1 MKKRVRIYKPTNKF
15 QDGGQQSGQFTP
27 DQLISI
33 YMTALAEPGSSV
45 EEAEDVL
52 RQVGIDENT
61 ITEISSSAQEYMDN
75 EQYMNDSVSTAD
87 EDALTDLTA
96 DQAAEDAAYQQE
108 QNALAIAE
116 QEARSDA
123 MQQMYADYSQP
134 DYGDDTMMEQE
145 LIQRYGGMP
154 SKRSF
159 VKNMMKQVK
168 KQMGG
173 DNQQSSTDSTDP
185 DNKRKEQLN
194 QFISTIQENATK
206 KAMVDD
212 ITTLY
217 KTLTTPIGQ
226 DQSYYQEEQDMDYAQ
241 FGGMRRGQA
250 RRMNRRMN
258 RMVVQLPIGIA
269 GMPGGFMLPTAYD
282 YADMAGMFG
291 MPQMPAQGSF
301 YGGPRLANIDVR
313 RTGLFGRPKEY
324 SINFADDVM
333 TNPQL
338 RQEVIKQEVKNKEQ
352 QVKDQVDAAKE
363 GVVDQGVE
371 EQKQVEEQP
380 VDVADIQ
387 VVTSKGKP
395 TSTRVSTDNWGRA
408 KGNKWYGF
416 DPKTKKWTLGKPS
429 WVTEA
434 PAKAAEEVKTYTPKK
449 ELQEVKVTAKA
460 KPKPSLSAQTFPASA
475 TDRAANVGSGST
487 LYIPRERMY
496 DYPRQDSYFD
506 FSPEGIERRKR
517 MTEIASSRSRQFQEG
532 GMTNQASGLYM
543 FLYGGN
549 DPAIESPEGKLTND
563 PYFAEGGLTKYQ
575 DKGEVTEDSKNNT
588 KNTFGTDQMP
598 DWFKEW
604 ASQNASSG
612 YRDPY
617 SGWDGR
623 GSMPYITT
631 SNAPQDWR
639 RANPQ
644 YYPQYP
650 VMGGYG
656 MPSIRTKQKG
666 MPYMSGT
673 RQPYMGSLDNARIKS
688 IDVKKTRAFGPYKG
702 MPKKYTVNYQVESD
716 PLSKRLNFTDSGLT
730 LDGRPVG
737 DSSQRGMSPAGKKL
751 TDRMIDSGVRP
762 ISWLGSRLQPFGIT
776 PDKSSGIP
784 RDKNDEAYKRI
795 YGHYPGE
802 GTQLDLSK
810 ELAFQA
816 PPISEDEQYPAIP
829 DLAQMQGYQL
839 PTRKPMPLSS
849 MTGTPEIIPT
859 KYGSPQGANFGPE
872 VPPLEEGEAG
882 PMGEEQALEEQ
893 EAAQAQRSYGLDLLD
908 PIASME
914 DYMAQSADED
924 QLAEQEF
931 LLQRMAMQNPDY
943 FNQSPYNNPV
953 FNPEEMTT
961 GNIIDF
967 NAPIVTP
974 QQYVESQ
981 QRVPTYKSFKRSKA
995 STIPATKD
1003 TRETRVAKA
1012 TQEGNVPQVSRSSR
1026 VTTPFKT
1033 TEQKQKEYQD
1043 WANSRKTEQDKFYT
1057 NIAGE
1062 EKTAMK
1068 EKELREAQQNLKQES
1083 KSFKEKFGIDSATF
1097 NLYKTLLDNPTANK
1111 AVIDNMKKTYP

>member
-1 MKKRVRIYKPTNKF
+1 
-15 QDGGQQSGQFTP
+15 
-27 DQLISI
+27 
-33 YMTALAEPGSSV
+33 
-45 EEAEDVL
+45 
-52 RQVGIDENT
+52 
-61 ITEISSSAQEYMDN
+61 
-75 EQYMNDSVSTAD
+75 
-87 EDALTDLTA
+87 
-96 DQAAEDAAYQQE
+96 
-108 QNALAIAE
+108 
-116 QEARSDA
+116 
-123 MQQMYADYSQP
+123 
-134 DYGDDTMMEQE
+134 
-145 LIQRYGGMP
+145 
-154 SKRSF
+154 
-159 VKNMMKQVK
+159 
-168 KQMGG
+168 
-173 DNQQSSTDSTDP
+173 
-185 DNKRKEQLN
+185 
-194 QFISTIQENATK
+194 
-206 KAMVDD
+206 
-212 ITTLY
+212 
-217 KTLTTPIGQ
+217 
-226 DQSYYQEEQDMDYAQ
+226 
-241 FGGMRRGQA
+241 
-250 RRMNRRMN
+250 
-258 RMVVQLPIGIA
+258 
-269 GMPGGFMLPTAYD
+269 
-282 YADMAGMFG
+282 
-291 MPQMPAQGSF
+291 
-301 YGGPRLANIDVR
+301 
-313 RTGLFGRPKEY
+313 
-324 SINFADDVM
+324 
-333 TNPQL
+333 
-338 RQEVIKQEVKNKEQ
+338 
-352 QVKDQVDAAKE
+352 
-363 GVVDQGVE
+363 
-371 EQKQVEEQP
+371 
-380 VDVADIQ
+380 
-387 VVTSKGKP
+387 
-395 TSTRVSTDNWGRA
+395 
-408 KGNKWYGF
+408 
-416 DPKTKKWTLGKPS
+416 
-429 WVTEA
+429 
-434 PAKAAEEVKTYTPKK
+434 
-449 ELQEVKVTAKA
+449 
-460 KPKPSLSAQTFPASA
+460 
-475 TDRAANVGSGST
+475 
-487 LYIPRERMY
+487 
-496 DYPRQDSYFD
+496 
-506 FSPEGIERRKR
+506 
-517 MTEIASSRSRQFQEG
+517 
-532 GMTNQASGLYM
+532 M

-688 IDVKKTRAFGPYKG
+688 IDVKKTRAFGPYRG

-810 ELAFQA
+810 ELAFQV

-914 DYMAQSADED
+914 DYMAQSADEN
-924 QLAEQEF
+924 QLAEQDF
-931 LLQRMAMQNPDY
+931 MLQRMAMQNPDY

-981 QRVPTYKSFKRSKA
+981 QRVTTYKSFKRSKA
-995 STIPATKD
+995 STIPAKKD

-1012 TQEGNVPQVSRSSR
+1012 TQEGNVPQVSRPSR

-1068 EKELREAQQNLKQES
+1068 EKELRQAQQNLKQES

-1111 AVIDNMKKTYP
+1111 AVIDNMKKTYPSLVYLEPLIRNKSYKEGGYLPQAYVGEDTPINQDERFKPAVKSYGIQNPGLSNPFTYSGQNAFTGETSGVRMGNESSYVNEGLVSEEDLPDFSKRKVLEDVSVDYRTKRKLSNADATAMLNYFNVGANSLLNVFGERGDIGRRRQMYDQLTADALYGNTNISDRGTYETNSGLFKPDEEGFRGVARYGGMLAYDEGGETYMSEEQIRKFLEEGGELEFI